1 MLLNNRTLSI
11 CVAGGRDILDLVSE
25 TPKHTYLEF
34 IINGNLLPYR
44 LWETDRLYI
53 KIKPWNLT

>member
-11 CVAGGRDILDLVSE
+11 CVAGERDILDLVSE

-34 IINGNLLPYR
+34 IINENSLPYR
-44 LWETDRLYI
+44 LWKADRLYI
-53 KIKPWNLT
+53 KIKQWNIT

>member
-1 MLLNNRTLSI
+1 MLLKNRTLSI

-34 IINGNLLPYR
+34 IITGNLLPYR
-44 LWETDRLYI
+44 IWETDRLYI
-53 KIKPWNLT
+53 QFKHCNIT